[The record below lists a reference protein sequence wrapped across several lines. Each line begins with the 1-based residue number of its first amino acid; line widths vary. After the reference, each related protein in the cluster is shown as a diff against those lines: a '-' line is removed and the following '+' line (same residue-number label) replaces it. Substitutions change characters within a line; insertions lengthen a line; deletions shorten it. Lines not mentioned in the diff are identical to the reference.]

1 MRETTAATVSL
12 HEEGIVCIALREGV
26 DIEPRHVDEITAA
39 ASSLSQGK
47 RHGNLVDARKL
58 RYLSKETRDV
68 FARQERTS
76 VSAIALLLESSLQRT
91 LGNLYLNVSH
101 PTIPTRIF
109 TDERLAVLWLRE
121 QNDRR

>member
-1 MRETTAATVSL
+1 M
-12 HEEGIVCIALREGV
+12 
-26 DIEPRHVDEITAA
+26 
-39 ASSLSQGK
+39 
-47 RHGNLVDARKL
+47 
-58 RYLSKETRDV
+58 SKETRDV
-68 FARQERTS
+68 FARQERSS